1 MEIINVKSI
10 VKTILGTGIIV
21 AQYNWQEHVPE
32 DGGTP
37 FNIFQY
43 IIGVIIILIVIGFLQ
58 DIFGE

>member
-10 VKTILGTGIIV
+10 VKTISGTGIIV

-32 DGGTP
+32 YGGTP

-58 DIFGE
+58 VIFGE